1 MNARRRQLLAA
12 ALAGAGVMSA
22 TAEADA
28 AAASDDNARI
38 LGDIHDELR
47 GIRSA
52 YFDLPREVQCIRDAQ
67 NTFLRATGK
76 YPESIEVGTQH
87 WDVVYV
93 GSAGFRS
100 PPRRRYWR
108 TAAIP
113 YGSDSRRWCCVRRF
127 RQTFWGTR
135 RTASDATGGDEGA
148 APPGLKFRLHIRA
161 PAEI

>member
-52 YFDLPREVQCIRDAQ
+52 YFDLPREVQRIRDAQ

-87 WDVVYV
+87 WTSSTI

-100 PPRRRYWR
+100 PPRRR
-108 TAAIP
+108 
-113 YGSDSRRWCCVRRF
+113 
-127 RQTFWGTR
+127 
-135 RTASDATGGDEGA
+135 
-148 APPGLKFRLHIRA
+148 
-161 PAEI
+161 